1 MMFRQWW
8 LETVRLLPDD
18 SEVDS
23 EEGSE
28 MFHKDKALL
37 SCGNGIRIAT
47 QFRDLTVE
55 VL

>member
-1 MMFRQWW
+1 MFRQWW
-8 LETVRLLPDD
+8 LETVRILPND

-37 SCGNGIRIAT
+37 SSGNGIRIAT